1 MSWISPF
8 GASKHSFRFG
18 FHQREEQARRYL
30 DGSARGSF
38 NFASFA
44 DFAAGQ
50 INTSTFRSGSTLAY
64 WNRFPWDAYFQDQW
78 KVRDNLTLNYGIRY
92 EYPSAIYQT
101 RQEATNFV
109 PGVGPV
115 LLGTNQLLTVDPTKL
130 GPAALVLTQAP
141 LALSDSGVNSDKNN
155 FAPVVG
161 LAYTPRFLT
170 KLTGKDETVIRAGF
184 RVGYDDIFN
193 NIPANLGLN
202 PPYNLLTAQTN
213 GGTQPGKFSYAT
225 AFNQNVPLVSNF
237 GAQGPETPTVG
248 KLSFN
253 AEDPNIRSAYIYQYN
268 LGIQRKFGN
277 NFSIE
282 TDYQGSTGHKLGLF
296 VDLNQPAVVVSDAAA
311 RGNQKPNQQFY
322 PYPFFGTLTSGKDIG
337 NSNYNGLVTTA
348 KYQARGYFFQGSYT
362 WSHSIDYNS
371 AFFGSSGERSG
382 VADANN
388 IRADRGNSSFDVRHR
403 AVFVYNLDLP
413 VGPGHSLFGGNKA
426 FDRQVFGGWSV
437 SGITTYQT
445 GTPFTIYDNSQ
456 DFSGFNQFND
466 RPDVIA
472 AGPLPQNNSNP
483 DEAFGVWD
491 SQGKPTSRGGGF
503 FSNTP
508 PTGRVG
514 TASRNAFYGP
524 GLVNYDFTAAKNFAV
539 WRERTKLQFRADF
552 FNLFNHTNFANPVG
566 NESSATFGQ
575 ITQTVGSAVA
585 TAVGT
590 TAGALGGPRQIQL
603 ALRLTF

>member
-1 MSWISPF
+1 MLNELRLGYSRNQTFITVQDNGFNAASIFTGADGKPLSGVVDGAQNPLDSGLPTINIAGGFAPLGSTNNLPQGRITNTYEVFDNMSWISPF

-170 KLTGKDETVIRAGF
+170 KLTGKNETVIRAGF

-348 KYQARGYFFQGSYT
+348 SRPSY
-362 WSHSIDYNS
+362 HI
-371 AFFGSSGERSG
+371 APLPPAKPRHGSS
-382 VADANN
+382 
-388 IRADRGNSSFDVRHR
+388 
-403 AVFVYNLDLP
+403 
-413 VGPGHSLFGGNKA
+413 
-426 FDRQVFGGWSV
+426 
-437 SGITTYQT
+437 
-445 GTPFTIYDNSQ
+445 
-456 DFSGFNQFND
+456 
-466 RPDVIA
+466 
-472 AGPLPQNNSNP
+472 
-483 DEAFGVWD
+483 
-491 SQGKPTSRGGGF
+491 SR
-503 FSNTP
+503 TML
-508 PTGRVG
+508 R
-514 TASRNAFYGP
+514 R
-524 GLVNYDFTAAKNFAV
+524 
-539 WRERTKLQFRADF
+539 FRK
-552 FNLFNHTNFANPVG
+552 
-566 NESSATFGQ
+566 
-575 ITQTVGSAVA
+575 
-585 TAVGT
+585 
-590 TAGALGGPRQIQL
+590 
-603 ALRLTF
+603 